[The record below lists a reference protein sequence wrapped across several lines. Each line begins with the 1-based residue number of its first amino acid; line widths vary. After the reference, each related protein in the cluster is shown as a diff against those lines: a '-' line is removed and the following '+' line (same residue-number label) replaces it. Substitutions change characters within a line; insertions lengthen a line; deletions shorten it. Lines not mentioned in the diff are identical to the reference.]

1 MEKTFRILVQSLK
14 RLYQADPQRVTKKD
28 IDKRLKNGTI
38 NQEEYDYI
46 LK

>member
-28 IDKRLKNGTI
+28 IDKRLEKGTI

-46 LK
+46 LN

>member
-28 IDKRLKNGTI
+28 IDKRLKNGSI
-38 NQEEYDYI
+38 LENMYDT
-46 LK
+46 

>member
-1 MEKTFRILVQSLK
+1 MGKTYRILVQSLK
-14 RLYQADPQRVTKKD
+14 RLYQAVPQRITKKD

-46 LK
+46 HN

>member
-28 IDKRLKNGTI
+28 IDKRLKNETI
-38 NQEEYDYI
+38 NKEEYDYI
-46 LK
+46 LN

>member
-1 MEKTFRILVQSLK
+1 MKKTYRILVQSLK

-38 NQEEYDYI
+38 NKEEYDYI
-46 LK
+46 LN